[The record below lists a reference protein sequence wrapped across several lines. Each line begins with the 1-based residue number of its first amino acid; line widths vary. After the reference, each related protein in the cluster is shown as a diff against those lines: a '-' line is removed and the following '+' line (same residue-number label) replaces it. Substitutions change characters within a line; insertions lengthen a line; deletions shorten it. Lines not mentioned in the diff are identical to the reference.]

1 MARTDHHLKQR
12 HNRLGPRYDRL
23 WNARP
28 ERPKIVDLMEQ
39 LADLVDDTP
48 ATLPVDC
55 EVA

>member
-1 MARTDHHLKQR
+1 MARTDHHIKQR

-39 LADLVDDTP
+39 LADMVETDTVTQP
-48 ATLPVDC
+48 IDC